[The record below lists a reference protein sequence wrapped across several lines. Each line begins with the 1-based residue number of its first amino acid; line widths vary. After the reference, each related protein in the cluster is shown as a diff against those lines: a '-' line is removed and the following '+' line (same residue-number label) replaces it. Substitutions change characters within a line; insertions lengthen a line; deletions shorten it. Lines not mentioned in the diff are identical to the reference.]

1 VRYVLTSV
9 LVLGAFGA
17 ALFVRGRPAD
27 APLAPDH
34 TTILT
39 ERPEVVTSRVPGGT
53 ELVVRY
59 RFAGS
64 CSRAKL
70 VYRSGGEDR
79 VLATTTDCRRSLSRN
94 AEMSGDG
101 YLLQVELEG
110 TLPDGASDVRLI
122 LESETGTRIAPVEF

>member
-1 VRYVLTSV
+1 LRYVLTSA
-9 LVLGAFGA
+9 LVLGAFIA
-17 ALFVRGRPAD
+17 ALYARGGSAPAE
-27 APLAPDH
+27 AAPDRA
-34 TTILT
+34 TILE

-53 ELVVRY
+53 ELFVRY

-70 VYRSGGEDR
+70 VYRHEGEDR
-79 VLATTTDCRRSLSRN
+79 VLASTTDCRRSLSRN
-94 AEMSGDG
+94 AELSGDG

-110 TLPDGASDVRLI
+110 TLPDGASEVRLV